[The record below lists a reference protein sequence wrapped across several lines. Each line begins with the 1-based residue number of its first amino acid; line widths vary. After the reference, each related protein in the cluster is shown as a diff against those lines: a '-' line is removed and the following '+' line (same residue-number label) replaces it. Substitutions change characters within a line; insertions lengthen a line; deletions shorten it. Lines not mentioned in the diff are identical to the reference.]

1 LQGVVRKRILPFL
14 RRRRRTA
21 RGEGKQ
27 EGEDQGEGWL
37 LPAAASQPQS
47 LSSEHLQR
55 ILTEQLLDVPAPGN
69 VATPSPLAGL
79 QVVRELG
86 DADSSAA
93 DPVVGEVIQ
102 LSRDGSMGF
111 LLAHLDTLSATG
123 SASLRLCSGGGQGDK
138 DDSVVVL
145 QPSWFVS

>member
-1 LQGVVRKRILPFL
+1 MQGVVRKRILPFL
-14 RRRRRTA
+14 RRRRTA

-111 LLAHLDTLSATG
+111 LLAHLDALSATG

>member
-1 LQGVVRKRILPFL
+1 MQGVVRKRILPFL

-111 LLAHLDTLSATG
+111 LLAHLDALSATG